1 MIETNNI
8 PPRCKAIKKY
18 QYLAGLQESTGE
30 IIYSRARHDFR
41 NTSDSQ
47 GYVDG
52 GNDYFR
58 GSGVKLIMIELSI
71 SPAELYEDWNK
82 EMGKYGF
89 AIKNKNGKLIQSP
102 EFIRIVPTEEFED
115 KKSFEYKKKYFTWG
129 TYGKNGDQPRKVKM
143 LTELDTDHLEAIL
156 DTQSHI
162 SPETRLIIES
172 ILEDRKKS

>member
-1 MIETNNI
+1 MSETNNTS
-8 PPRCKAIKKY
+8 PQNKKY

-41 NTSDSQ
+41 NTSDSK

-58 GSGVKLIMIELSI
+58 GSGVKLIVIELNV
-71 SPAELYEDWNK
+71 SPSELYEDWNN
-82 EMGKYGF
+82 GTNKYGF
-89 AIKNKNGKLIQSP
+89 ATKYAKSGMIIEAP
-102 EFIRIVPTEEFED
+102 EFIRIVPEKELED

-129 TYGKNGDQPRKVKM
+129 TYGVNGDQPRKVKM
-143 LTELDTDHLEAIL
+143 LTELDTDHLQAIL

-162 SPETRLIIES
+162 SPETRQIIES
-172 ILEDRKKS
+172 ILKDRA